1 MDGILQNLVHE
12 IEELKQK
19 IEDLKRGYSGKLF
32 KTVAA
37 IPVGADIASDA
48 RLKENVI
55 TLTPSKYEA
64 LGVREVREIP
74 AGGGKVHASGR
85 ARFA

>member
-1 MDGILQNLVHE
+1 M
-12 IEELKQK
+12 
-19 IEDLKRGYSGKLF
+19 
-32 KTVAA
+32 AA

-55 TLTPSKYEA
+55 TLPSKYEA

-85 ARFA
+85 ARFS

>member
-1 MDGILQNLVHE
+1 M
-12 IEELKQK
+12 
-19 IEDLKRGYSGKLF
+19 
-32 KTVAA
+32 AA

-85 ARFA
+85 ARFS